1 MSKSTPSNASA
12 MSLIAIGMSCTAIGS
27 TLSADNKLKL
37 PLLILAVII
46 VIYGFV
52 LAVLNLKK
60 AQEAKKQAQK

>member
-1 MSKSTPSNASA
+1 MSKVASSNAQA
-12 MSLIAIGMSCTAIGS
+12 MSLIAIGMSTTVIGI

-46 VIYGFV
+46 VMFGFI

-60 AQEAKKQAQK
+60 AQDAKKGS